1 MNLIKAPKGT
11 KDIIGDEAKKYTYIS
26 NVTQKMFE
34 NYGYS
39 YAKTPIF
46 EETELFKRGIG
57 EATDVVEKEM
67 YTFKDKGD
75 RSINLRPENTAS
87 MVRCYL
93 EHSIYAKEDVARFYY
108 NGSMFRY
115 ERPQAGRQREFNQ
128 IGVEVF
134 GEKSPILDAE
144 VIAMGYNLL
153 KKLGIT
159 DLEVKINSVGSK
171 GSRTIYREKLIE
183 HFQTHLDDMCDDCR
197 DRINR
202 NPLRLLDCKVDG
214 YKDFYKAAPS
224 IIDYLFEDE
233 RKHYEEVKKY
243 LDIFGVKYTEDP
255 TLVRGLDYYSSTVF
269 EIVTNKLG
277 SQGTVL
283 GGGRYDNLLK
293 ELGDKDIPAVGFAAG
308 VERIMMLLDDYPKN
322 TPDVYVAW
330 LGDATIETAMNIA
343 ENLRKN
349 DLKVHIDF
357 SSKGMKSH
365 MKKADKL
372 AVKYCVILGEDE
384 LNKGVVLLKNFET
397 REQEEIKIEEI
408 LEKVKGM

>member
-75 RSINLRPENTAS
+75 RSITLRPENTAS

-171 GSRTIYREKLIE
+171 RSRTIYREKLVE

-214 YKDFYKAAPS
+214 HKDFYKAAPS

-322 TPDVYVAW
+322 TPDVYIAW
-330 LGDATIETAMNIA
+330 LGDTTIETAMNIA

>member
-75 RSINLRPENTAS
+75 RSITLRPENTAS

-171 GSRTIYREKLIE
+171 GSRTIYREKLVG
-183 HFQTHLDDMCDDCR
+183 HFQTHLDDMCNDCR

-214 YKDFYKAAPS
+214 HKDFYKAAPS
-224 IIDYLFEDE
+224 IIDYLFGDE

-322 TPDVYVAW
+322 TPDVYIAW
-330 LGDATIETAMNIA
+330 LGDTTIETAMNIA

-384 LNKGVVLLKNFET
+384 LNKGVILLKNFET

>member
-39 YAKTPIF
+39 YAKTAIF

-75 RSINLRPENTAS
+75 RSITLRPENTAS

-171 GSRTIYREKLIE
+171 GSRTIYREKLVE
-183 HFQTHLDDMCDDCR
+183 HFQTHLDDMCNDCR

-214 YKDFYKAAPS
+214 HKDFYKAAPS

-243 LDIFGVKYTEDP
+243 LNIFGVKYTEDP

-322 TPDVYVAW
+322 TPDVYIAW
-330 LGDATIETAMNIA
+330 LGDTTIETAMNIA

>member
-1 MNLIKAPKGT
+1 
-11 KDIIGDEAKKYTYIS
+11 
-26 NVTQKMFE
+26 
-34 NYGYS
+34 
-39 YAKTPIF
+39 
-46 EETELFKRGIG
+46 
-57 EATDVVEKEM
+57 
-67 YTFKDKGD
+67 
-75 RSINLRPENTAS
+75 

-171 GSRTIYREKLIE
+171 GSRTIYREKLVE
-183 HFQTHLDDMCDDCR
+183 HFQTHLDDMCNDCR

-214 YKDFYKAAPS
+214 HKDFYKAAPS

-322 TPDVYVAW
+322 TPDVYIAW
-330 LGDATIETAMNIA
+330 LGDTTIETAMNIA

>member
-1 MNLIKAPKGT
+1 
-11 KDIIGDEAKKYTYIS
+11 
-26 NVTQKMFE
+26 
-34 NYGYS
+34 
-39 YAKTPIF
+39 
-46 EETELFKRGIG
+46 
-57 EATDVVEKEM
+57 
-67 YTFKDKGD
+67 
-75 RSINLRPENTAS
+75 
-87 MVRCYL
+87 MV
-93 EHSIYAKEDVARFYY
+93 
-108 NGSMFRY
+108 G
-115 ERPQAGRQREFNQ
+115 
-128 IGVEVF
+128 
-134 GEKSPILDAE
+134 
-144 VIAMGYNLL
+144 
-153 KKLGIT
+153 
-159 DLEVKINSVGSK
+159 
-171 GSRTIYREKLIE
+171 
-183 HFQTHLDDMCDDCR
+183 HFQTHLDDMCNDCR

-214 YKDFYKAAPS
+214 HKDFYKAAPS
-224 IIDYLFEDE
+224 IIDYLFGDE

-322 TPDVYVAW
+322 TPDVYIAW
-330 LGDATIETAMNIA
+330 LGDTTIETAMNIA

-384 LNKGVVLLKNFET
+384 LNKGVILLKNFET